1 MNNIKTKVDN
11 LDNGKLKTVPADL
24 KNLRNVVDNEV
35 VKNKKF
41 NKLKTKAKVKN
52 LEKKIPHAIKT
63 HINKI

>member
-11 LDNGKLKTVPADL
+11 LDNGKLKTAPADL

-35 VKNKKF
+35 IKNKKF
-41 NKLKTKAKVKN
+41 NTLKTKAKVNN